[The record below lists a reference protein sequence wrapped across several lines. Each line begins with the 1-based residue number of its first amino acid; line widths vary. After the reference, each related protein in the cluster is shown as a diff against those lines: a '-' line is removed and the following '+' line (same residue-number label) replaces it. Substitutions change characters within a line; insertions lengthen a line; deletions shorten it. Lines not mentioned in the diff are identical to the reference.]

1 MHLAVQALSSQHIQH
16 GSVQLRGSY
25 RHLFVLQGGATSRC
39 LPPTSAS
46 DQIGLGLQLVSS
58 APMAKLKQFSIVP
71 PFYSTLKIILLFN
84 CLPWQDTCPRDTV
97 ADVYISTE
105 GKIWMV
111 YLLAEIINS
120 CLQDY
125 ITFKNVLDY
134 IVYVLLTWQLSPDLK
149 KYSKNQMVNKLVR
162 EEMTFS

>member
-1 MHLAVQALSSQHIQH
+1 
-16 GSVQLRGSY
+16 
-25 RHLFVLQGGATSRC
+25 
-39 LPPTSAS
+39 
-46 DQIGLGLQLVSS
+46 
-58 APMAKLKQFSIVP
+58 
-71 PFYSTLKIILLFN
+71 
-84 CLPWQDTCPRDTV
+84 
-97 ADVYISTE
+97 
-105 GKIWMV
+105 MV

-149 KYSKNQMVNKLVR
+149 KYSKNQMVNKLVK